1 MIKISNKIIMGG
13 LLATALVAVSCSK
26 KLDRFPAN
34 DVTAAN
40 LYTSEAGYKQVLGK
54 VYASLALTGNS
65 GPAGAGDV
73 ARIDEGTSDFI
84 RLYYCLQELSTD
96 EAVVA
101 WNDPGIQDL
110 HNMNWGSS
118 NPILDGLYSRCF
130 YAITISNEFIRESA
144 DAKVAAR
151 GIANAASIKQM
162 RTEARFIRAYAYS
175 VLMDVYGNPGF
186 VDENTPIGAGVQPAQ
201 IQRAALFTYV
211 ENELKTIEADLPAA
225 RGNEYGRVDKATVWA
240 LLARIYL
247 NAQVYTGTAKWTE
260 AITYSKKV
268 IDGGYT
274 LLSDYRNLM
283 LADNNIGNTEAI
295 WTLNYDGLKSQN
307 YGGTTFLVNAS
318 VGGDMDRTVS
328 GLTGWG
334 GLRATKNLPLL
345 FPDFTGTADKR
356 SQFFAQSLE
365 INNVAEFKDGY
376 AVTKYRNRT
385 KAGGFGVD
393 PSRTFSD
400 IDFPAFRLAEQYLIY
415 VEAVLRGGAGG
426 DNATALTYANALRTR
441 AYGNATGAINA
452 AGLTL
457 NYVIDERARELYWE
471 GFRRTDLIRFNRFT
485 EDTYVWPFK
494 GGVKN
499 GSGVASF
506 RTLYPIPAAELGS
519 NPNIKQNTGY

>member
-1 MIKISNKIIMGG
+1 MIKVSIKIMGG
-13 LLATALVAVSCSK
+13 LLAVAMLASSCNK

-34 DVTAAN
+34 DITAAN

-65 GPAGAGDV
+65 GPAGSGDV

-84 RLYYCLQELSTD
+84 RLLYCLQELSTD

-144 DAKVAAR
+144 DDKVAAR
-151 GIANAASIKQM
+151 AIANAASIKQM
-162 RTEARFIRAYAYS
+162 RLEARFIRAFAYS

-186 VDENTPIGAGVQPAQ
+186 VDENTPIGAGIRPAQ
-201 IQRAALFTYV
+201 ITRAALFTYI
-211 ENELKTIEADLPAA
+211 ETELKAIEPDMPAP
-225 RGNEYGRVDKATVWA
+225 RGNEYGRADKAAVWS
-240 LLARIYL
+240 LLSRIYL

-260 AITYSKKV
+260 AVTYSKKV
-268 IDGGYT
+268 IDGGYA
-274 LLSDYRNLM
+274 LLSDYRQLM
-283 LADNNIGNTEAI
+283 LADNNVGNTEAI

-345 FPDFTGTADKR
+345 FPDFTGAIDKR
-356 SQFFAQSLE
+356 SQFFQQALE
-365 INNVAEFKDGY
+365 ITNVSEFKEGY

-393 PSRTFSD
+393 PSRTFAD
-400 IDFPAFRLAEQYLIY
+400 IDFPVFRLAEQQLIY
-415 VEAVLRGGAGG
+415 IEATLRGGGG
-426 DNATALTYANALRTR
+426 DATSALTYANLIRTR
-441 AYGNATGAINA
+441 AYGNATGAITT

-457 NYVIDERARELYWE
+457 DFVLDERARELYWE
-471 GFRRTDLIRFNRFT
+471 GFRRTDLVRFNRFT
-485 EDTYVWPFK
+485 DGSYLWPFK

-499 GSGVASF
+499 GTGVASF
-506 RTLYPIPAAELGS
+506 RNIYPIPAAELGS